1 MKINMDC
8 TDWTHKWS
16 SIKFYVTYT
25 SYTYLYSLF
34 FKFYIINKLNDSQ
47 K

>member
-25 SYTYLYSLF
+25 SIYLYSLF
-34 FKFYIINKLNDSQ
+34 FKFSIINKLNDSQ